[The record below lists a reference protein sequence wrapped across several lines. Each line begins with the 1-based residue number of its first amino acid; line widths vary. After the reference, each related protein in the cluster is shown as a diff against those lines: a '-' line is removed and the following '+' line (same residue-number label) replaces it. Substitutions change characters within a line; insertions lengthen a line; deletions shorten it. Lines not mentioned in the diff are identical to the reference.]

1 MTRSDRFAAAC
12 SAAALCALVPPM
24 AHGADLPGGLQAK
37 AEADIDLVLAP
48 DSAAARSGPYGAL
61 ALRWRADAVH
71 ASGLRWGV
79 DVAGEAITGDGR
91 RGLARVL
98 DDCPSCPRAPDGR
111 ALAGL
116 ATGLSGATGGAT
128 AGGQA
133 GLSQASLWVQTG
145 FVRLRAGIDEG
156 AAGQERP
163 DLPGALR
170 TLRADGALID
180 PTGLALIDT
189 GLSLA
194 GPAPGVSIQ
203 GRRLIGLRAT
213 ASYTPDAGWRSVGRA
228 RAAGPDLARIDVRDV
243 WALGV
248 SFDRRSPQTGVRWR
262 AYAGAET
269 GRTAG
274 PDADLMRDPW
284 LVSARVARSAGD
296 VSLGLGW
303 LKTNDGLAGTDYE
316 AVSASAS
323 LERGDWLFSAGA
335 GAARAGVARRDGRT
349 VQLSAS
355 RLIGD
360 HAVIGLAASLG
371 QDTGPGRQDRRRAR
385 LALEAGLRF

>member
-12 SAAALCALVPPM
+12 SAAVLCALAPPA
-24 AHGADLPGGLQAK
+24 AHGADLPGGLQAR
-37 AEADIDLVLAP
+37 AEADVDLVLAP

-61 ALRWRADAVH
+61 SLRWRADAVR
-71 ASGLRWGV
+71 ASGLRWGI
-79 DVAGEAITGDGR
+79 DVAADAVTGDGR
-91 RGLARVL
+91 RGLARPL
-98 DDCPSCPRAPDGR
+98 SDCPACPEAPDGR

-116 ATGLSGATGGAT
+116 VTGLSGPAGGAPSK
-128 AGGQA
+128 GEA
-133 GLSQASLWVQTG
+133 GLSEAAVWVQSG
-145 FVRLRAGIDEG
+145 FVRLRAGVAEG

-170 TLRADGALID
+170 TLRADGGLID
-180 PTGLALIDT
+180 PTGLALVDT

-203 GRRLIGLRAT
+203 SRRLIGLRAT
-213 ASYTPDAGWRSVGRA
+213 ASYTPESGWRSVGRA
-228 RAAGPDLARIDVRDV
+228 RAAGPDLAQIDVRDV
-243 WALGV
+243 WALGA

-269 GRTAG
+269 GRAAG
-274 PDADLMRDPW
+274 PDAALMRDPW
-284 LVSARVARSAGD
+284 VVSARVARSEGD
-296 VSLGLGW
+296 VSLGLAW
-303 LKTNDGLAGTDYE
+303 LKTNDGLPGADYE

-323 LERGDWLFSAGA
+323 LERGDWLFSAEA
-335 GAARAGVARRDGRT
+335 GAARAGLARRDGRT

-355 RLIGD
+355 RLVGD
-360 HAVIGLAASLG
+360 HAVIGLAVSAG
-371 QDTGPGRQDRRRAR
+371 QETSPGMQDRRRAR